1 MVKKTQTG
9 VTVLTPSFNCKANIF
24 RLLDSLLA
32 SNYANLEVIIVDNG
46 SLDGTIKEGK
56 KKYPKVKWIDAGP
69 INIGQTGA
77 YNLGFAHANPNNHVM
92 MIDADVVVDKNMLVH
107 IVDRL
112 ESDPKIG
119 VVTPMVLYL
128 NDHNWVNQAGAN
140 VDLWTG
146 RVTIGWGDKKN
157 YQQAKIVQNS
167 GTAMIFKRELVDKI
181 GCFEDWFLCYFD
193 PDYCLRALKAGYTTW
208 YEPLGICYH
217 DQSKDEDYWRP
228 RVLTRAF
235 LLGKNRTLFMR
246 KHGKNI
252 FVYCLSLLPLFGFYL
267 VESLKYN
274 VLQKWFELIAG
285 TLVGFL
291 SPVNK
296 DLYIPLPKLAS

>member
-92 MIDADVVVDKNMLVH
+92 MIDADVVVDKNMLAH

-274 VLQKWFELIAG
+274 VLPKWFELIAG

-291 SPVNK
+291 SPVNH